1 MTLRAATLVA
11 IPLALAGFAWAQ
23 SQAPG
28 SISNRR
34 PGQAAGKSAS
44 KAVKPDPDLLD
55 GSIYEAEKRPLYGMI
70 SEVELPGS
78 EEKSERVG
86 GSPQQPGDPNQST
99 SMPRLPSGGA
109 AAQQPAQQQPPTPP
123 PQGSP
128 GQQIQSGT
136 DDRQESGEQGTQ
148 QQAQGIQAQKLEG
161 PQSAGGPQDQSKPR
175 DMQIGDATLQIQ
187 TTQQNNPQVVG
198 TEQPTSTQQYEKKV
212 PAGQQTDNRNRG
224 VEKGKVMP
232 KGI

>member
-1 MTLRAATLVA
+1 MTTRQACALVA
-11 IPLALAGFAWAQ
+11 VALAPVIFAWAQ
-23 SQAPG
+23 TQAPS

-34 PGQAAGKSAS
+34 PAPTAGKSAA

-86 GSPQQPGDPNQST
+86 GPPQPAGQQAASA
-99 SMPRLPSGGA
+99 SMPQLPSGGGA
-109 AAQQPAQQQPPTPP
+109 PP
-123 PQGSP
+123 PQQQQQQQSQAGSP
-128 GQQIQSGT
+128 PPIQSGQ
-136 DDRQESGEQGTQ
+136 DDRQAQSEGN
-148 QQAQGIQAQKLEG
+148 QAQAAGIQAQNLEG
-161 PQSAGGPQDQSKPR
+161 QGSAPSPDEQAKPK

-187 TTQQNNPQVVG
+187 TVPQNQQQIVG
-198 TEQPTSTQQYEKKV
+198 TETTSTQQYEKKV